1 MARLF
6 SDEDFPL
13 PVVRELRRLGHD
25 VLTVHDIGK
34 ANQRWLDDEVLA
46 YARTEGRGVLTLN
59 RLHFRRL
66 HRSYPDHAGLILCT
80 RDADFSALAERI
92 HQAITSIPTLRGQL
106 VRVYRPAR

>member
-34 ANQRWLDDEVLA
+34 ANQRWPDDQVLS
-46 YARTEGRGVLTLN
+46 YARTESRGVL
-59 RLHFRRL
+59 H
-66 HRSYPDHAGLILCT
+66 
-80 RDADFSALAERI
+80 
-92 HQAITSIPTLRGQL
+92 
-106 VRVYRPAR
+106 